1 MSYEV
6 ELKHIE
12 KYFGSFKAADD
23 ASFGVEKGQLAGL
36 LGPSG
41 SGKTTLLRMLA
52 GLEQPDKGDIWI
64 AGRRVN
70 KIPARERGIGFVFQ
84 NYALFRHMTVRDNLA
99 FGLRVQKVDD
109 HVIKVRTDELL
120 ELTGLAAVAKRYPQQ
135 LSGGQRQRV
144 AFARAL
150 APNPK
155 VLLLDE
161 PFAAIDAKVRKELR
175 SWLREAIHNLGI
187 TSLFVTHDQDE
198 AVEVADKIII
208 VNKGRIEQA
217 GSPVEIYQSPQTP
230 FVADFIG
237 ESVKVEDYTQFKGF
251 GDEKVQAGT
260 QQGTHA
266 RMGIIRPEFIELAK
280 DEREISLPL
289 GAEQGVVKATYFRG
303 SSMAVD
309 IEVRGQILRA
319 ARSLEK
325 EPLQVGDKA
334 LAFIHRIYSLDAGQ
348 TRIIENRA
356 KRQESVVI

>member
-109 HVIKVRTDELL
+109 HIIKVRTDELL
-120 ELTGLAAVAKRYPQQ
+120 ELTGLTAVAKRYPQQ

-175 SWLREAIHNLGI
+175 SWLREAIHSLGI

-237 ESVKVEDYTQFKGF
+237 ESVKVEDYTRFKGF
-251 GDEKVQAGT
+251 GDELNQAGNH
-260 QQGTHA
+260 Q
-266 RMGIIRPEFIELAK
+266 GIIRPEFIELAK
-280 DEREISLPL
+280 DAREISLPL

-303 SSMAVD
+303 SNMAVD

-334 LAFIHRIYSLDAGQ
+334 LAFIHRIYSLEAGQ

>member
-52 GLEQPDKGDIWI
+52 GLEQPDKGDIMI

-84 NYALFRHMTVRDNLA
+84 NYALFRHMTVRENLA

-109 HVIKVRTDELL
+109 HTIKVRTDELL
-120 ELTGLAAVAKRYPQQ
+120 ELTGLTAVAKRYPQQ

-175 SWLREAIHNLGI
+175 SWLREAIHSLGI

-237 ESVKVEDYTQFKGF
+237 ESVKVEDYTRFKGF
-251 GDEKVQAGT
+251 GDENVSSGAHQ
-260 QQGTHA
+260 
-266 RMGIIRPEFIELAK
+266 GIIRPEFIELAK

-303 SSMAVD
+303 SNMAVD

>member
-1 MSYEV
+1 MGYEV

-12 KYFGSFKAADD
+12 KYFGRFKAADD

-109 HVIKVRTDELL
+109 HIIKVRTDELL
-120 ELTGLAAVAKRYPQQ
+120 ELTGLTAVAKRYPQQ

-175 SWLREAIHNLGI
+175 SWLREAIHSLGI

-237 ESVKVEDYTQFKGF
+237 ESVKVEDYTRFKGF
-251 GDEKVQAGT
+251 GDENVSSGAHQ
-260 QQGTHA
+260 
-266 RMGIIRPEFIELAK
+266 GIIRPEFIELAK

-303 SSMAVD
+303 SNMAVD

-334 LAFIHRIYSLDAGQ
+334 LAFIHRIYSLEAGQ

>member
-70 KIPARERGIGFVFQ
+70 AIPARERGIGFVFQ

-99 FGLRVQKVDD
+99 FGLRVQNVDD
-109 HVIKVRTDELL
+109 HTIKVRTDELL
-120 ELTGLAAVAKRYPQQ
+120 ELTGLTAVAKRYPQQ

-175 SWLREAIHNLGI
+175 SWLREANHNLGI

-217 GSPVEIYQSPQTP
+217 GSPVEIYQSPQTS

-237 ESVKVEDYTQFKGF
+237 ESVKVEDYTRFKGF
-251 GDEKVQAGT
+251 GDEQSQVGNHQ
-260 QQGTHA
+260 
-266 RMGIIRPEFIELAK
+266 GIIRPEFIELAK

-289 GAEQGVVKATYFRG
+289 GAEQGVVRATYFRG
-303 SSMAVD
+303 SNMAVD

-334 LAFIHRIYSLDAGQ
+334 LAFIHRIYSLEAGQ

>member
-1 MSYEV
+1 M
-6 ELKHIE
+6 
-12 KYFGSFKAADD
+12 
-23 ASFGVEKGQLAGL
+23 EKGQLAGL

-70 KIPARERGIGFVFQ
+70 AIPARERGIGFVFQ

-99 FGLRVQKVDD
+99 FGLRVQNVDD
-109 HVIKVRTDELL
+109 HTIKVRTDELL
-120 ELTGLAAVAKRYPQQ
+120 ELTGLTAVAKRYPQQ

-175 SWLREAIHNLGI
+175 SWLREAIHSLGI

-237 ESVKVEDYTQFKGF
+237 ESVKVEDYTRFKGF
-251 GDEKVQAGT
+251 GDESGSAGAH
-260 QQGTHA
+260 Q
-266 RMGIIRPEFIELAK
+266 GIIRPEFIELAK

-303 SSMAVD
+303 SNMAVD

-334 LAFIHRIYSLDAGQ
+334 LAFIHRIYSLEAGQ

>member
-99 FGLRVQKVDD
+99 FGLRVQKVDG
-109 HVIKVRTDELL
+109 HTIKVRTDELL
-120 ELTGLAAVAKRYPQQ
+120 ELTGLTAVAKRYPQQ

-175 SWLREAIHNLGI
+175 SWLREAIHSLGI

-237 ESVKVEDYTQFKGF
+237 ESVKVEDYTHFKGF
-251 GDEKVQAGT
+251 EDEQNQAGSH
-260 QQGTHA
+260 Q
-266 RMGIIRPEFIELAK
+266 GIIRPEFIELAK

-303 SSMAVD
+303 SNMAVD

-334 LAFIHRIYSLDAGQ
+334 LAFIHRIYSLEAGQ

>member
-99 FGLRVQKVDD
+99 FGLRVQKVDG
-109 HVIKVRTDELL
+109 HTIKVRTDELL
-120 ELTGLAAVAKRYPQQ
+120 ELTGLTAVAKRYPQQ

-175 SWLREAIHNLGI
+175 SWLREAIHSLGI

-217 GSPVEIYQSPQTP
+217 GSPVEIYQSPQSP

-237 ESVKVEDYTQFKGF
+237 ESVKVEDYTRFKGF
-251 GDEKVQAGT
+251 GGEQSQAGNH
-260 QQGTHA
+260 Q
-266 RMGIIRPEFIELAK
+266 GIIRPEFIELAK

-303 SSMAVD
+303 SNMAVD

-334 LAFIHRIYSLDAGQ
+334 LAFIHRIYSLEAGQ

>member
-70 KIPARERGIGFVFQ
+70 AIPARERGIGFVFQ

-99 FGLRVQKVDD
+99 FGLRVQNVDD
-109 HVIKVRTDELL
+109 HTIKVRTDELL
-120 ELTGLAAVAKRYPQQ
+120 ELTGLTAVAKRYPQQ

-217 GSPVEIYQSPQTP
+217 GSPVEIYQSPQTS

-237 ESVKVEDYTQFKGF
+237 ESVKVEDYTRFKGF
-251 GDEKVQAGT
+251 GDEQSQAGNH
-260 QQGTHA
+260 Q
-266 RMGIIRPEFIELAK
+266 GIIRPEFIELAK

>member
-70 KIPARERGIGFVFQ
+70 TIPARERGIGFVFQ

-99 FGLRVQKVDD
+99 FGLRVQNVDD
-109 HVIKVRTDELL
+109 HTIKVRTDELL
-120 ELTGLAAVAKRYPQQ
+120 ELTGLTAVAKRYPQQ

-175 SWLREAIHNLGI
+175 SWLREAIHSLGI

-237 ESVKVEDYTQFKGF
+237 ESVKVEDYTRFKGF
-251 GDEKVQAGT
+251 GDESGSAGAH
-260 QQGTHA
+260 Q
-266 RMGIIRPEFIELAK
+266 GIIRPEFIELAK

-303 SSMAVD
+303 SNMAVD

-334 LAFIHRIYSLDAGQ
+334 LAFIHRIYSLEAGQ

>member
-52 GLEQPDKGDIWI
+52 GLEQPDKGEIRI
-64 AGRRVN
+64 AGRLVN
-70 KIPARERGIGFVFQ
+70 DVPARERGIGFVFQ

-109 HVIKVRTDELL
+109 HTIKVRTDELL
-120 ELTGLAAVAKRYPQQ
+120 ELTGLTAVAKLYPQQ

-237 ESVKVEDYTQFKGF
+237 ESVKVEDYTHFKGF
-251 GDEKVQAGT
+251 EDEHNQAGNH
-260 QQGTHA
+260 Q
-266 RMGIIRPEFIELAK
+266 GIIRPEFIELAK

>member
-52 GLEQPDKGDIWI
+52 GLEQPDKGEIRI
-64 AGRRVN
+64 AGRLVN
-70 KIPARERGIGFVFQ
+70 DVPARERGIGFVFQ

-99 FGLRVQKVDD
+99 FGLRVQNVDD
-109 HVIKVRTDELL
+109 HTIKVRTDELL
-120 ELTGLAAVAKRYPQQ
+120 ELTGLTAVAKRYPQQ

-175 SWLREAIHNLGI
+175 SWLREAIHSLGI

-237 ESVKVEDYTQFKGF
+237 ESVKVEDYTRFKGF
-251 GDEKVQAGT
+251 GGENVSAGAH
-260 QQGTHA
+260 Q
-266 RMGIIRPEFIELAK
+266 GIIRPEFIELAK

-303 SSMAVD
+303 SNMAVD

-334 LAFIHRIYSLDAGQ
+334 LAFIHRIYSLEAGQ

>member
-109 HVIKVRTDELL
+109 HTIKVRTDELL
-120 ELTGLAAVAKRYPQQ
+120 ELTGLTAVAKRYPQQ

-217 GSPVEIYQSPQTP
+217 GSPVEIYQSPQTS

-237 ESVKVEDYTQFKGF
+237 ESVKVEDYTRFKGF
-251 GDEKVQAGT
+251 GDEQSQAGNH
-260 QQGTHA
+260 Q
-266 RMGIIRPEFIELAK
+266 GIIRPEFIELAK

>member
-52 GLEQPDKGDIWI
+52 GLEQPDKGEIRI
-64 AGRRVN
+64 AGRLVN
-70 KIPARERGIGFVFQ
+70 DVPARERGIGFVFQ

-109 HVIKVRTDELL
+109 HTIKVRTDELL
-120 ELTGLAAVAKRYPQQ
+120 ELTGLTAVAKRYPQQ

-175 SWLREAIHNLGI
+175 SWLREAIHSLGI

-237 ESVKVEDYTQFKGF
+237 ESVKVEDYTRFKGF
-251 GDEKVQAGT
+251 GDEQSQAGNH
-260 QQGTHA
+260 Q
-266 RMGIIRPEFIELAK
+266 GIIRPEFIELAK

-303 SSMAVD
+303 SNMAVD

-334 LAFIHRIYSLDAGQ
+334 LAFIHRIYSLEAGQ

>member
-99 FGLRVQKVDD
+99 FGLRVQNVDD
-109 HVIKVRTDELL
+109 HTIKVRTDELL
-120 ELTGLAAVAKRYPQQ
+120 ELTGLTAVAKRYPQQ

-237 ESVKVEDYTQFKGF
+237 ESVKVEDYTRFKGF
-251 GDEKVQAGT
+251 GDENVSAD
-260 QQGTHA
+260 THQ
-266 RMGIIRPEFIELAK
+266 GIIRPEFIELAK

-303 SSMAVD
+303 SNMAVD

-334 LAFIHRIYSLDAGQ
+334 LAFIHRIYSLEAGQ

>member
-1 MSYEV
+1 MNMGYEV

-12 KYFGSFKAADD
+12 KYYGSFKAADD

-41 SGKTTLLRMLA
+41 SGKTTLLRMIA
-52 GLEQPDKGDIWI
+52 GLERPDQGEILI
-64 AGRRVN
+64 AGQRVN
-70 KIPARERGIGFVFQ
+70 DIPARHRGIGFVFQ

-99 FGLRVQKVDD
+99 FGLRVQNVDS
-109 HVIKVRTDELL
+109 HTIKVRTDELL
-120 ELTGLAAVAKRYPQQ
+120 ELTGLSAVAKRYPQQ

-175 SWLREAIHNLGI
+175 SWLRNAIHKLGI

-208 VNKGRIEQA
+208 VNRGQIEQA
-217 GSPVEIYQSPQTP
+217 GSPLEIYQTPQTP

-237 ESVKVEDYTQFKGF
+237 ESVKVPDYTLFKGF
-251 GDEKVQAGT
+251 ADNTKGA
-260 QQGTHA
+260 H
-266 RMGIIRPEFIELAK
+266 MGLIRPEFIELAK
-280 DEREISLPL
+280 DAKEISLPV
-289 GAEQGVVKATYFRG
+289 GAEEGVVKATYFRG
-303 SSMAVD
+303 SNMAVD

-334 LAFIHRIYSLDAGQ
+334 LAFIHRIYSLEAGQ

-356 KRQESVVI
+356 KQRESVVI

>member
-23 ASFGVEKGQLAGL
+23 AGFGVAKGQLAGL

-52 GLEQPDKGDIWI
+52 GLEQPDRGDVFI

-70 KIPARERGIGFVFQ
+70 DIPARERGIGFVFQ

-99 FGLRVQKVDD
+99 FGLRVQKAD
-109 HVIKVRTDELL
+109 HQVIKARTDELL
-120 ELTGLAAVAKRYPQQ
+120 ELTGLTAVAGRYPQQ

-150 APNPK
+150 APNPR

-175 SWLREAIHNLGI
+175 NWLREAIHQLGI

-208 VNKGRIEQA
+208 VNQGRIEQE
-217 GSPVEIYQSPQTP
+217 GSPTDIYQSPRTA

-237 ESVKVEDYTQFKGF
+237 ESVRVEDYTRFKGF
-251 GDEKVQAGT
+251 GDELG
-260 QQGTHA
+260 QGGEHQ
-266 RMGIIRPEFIELAK
+266 GIIRPEFIELAR

-289 GAEQGVVKATYFRG
+289 GAEQGIVRATYFRG
-303 SSMAVD
+303 SNIAVD

-325 EPLQVGDKA
+325 EPLHVGDQA
-334 LAFIHRIYSLDAGQ
+334 LAFIHRIYSLEAGQ
-348 TRIIENRA
+348 TRMIENRA

>member
-70 KIPARERGIGFVFQ
+70 AIPARERGIGFVFQ

-99 FGLRVQKVDD
+99 FGLRVQNVDD
-109 HVIKVRTDELL
+109 HIIKVRTDELL
-120 ELTGLAAVAKRYPQQ
+120 ELTGLTAVAKRYPQQ

-237 ESVKVEDYTQFKGF
+237 ESVKVEDYTRFKGF
-251 GDEKVQAGT
+251 GDESGSAGAH
-260 QQGTHA
+260 Q
-266 RMGIIRPEFIELAK
+266 GIIRPEFIELAK

-303 SSMAVD
+303 SNMAVD
-309 IEVRGQILRA
+309 IEVCGQILRA

-334 LAFIHRIYSLDAGQ
+334 LAFIHRIYSLEAGQ
-348 TRIIENRA
+348 TRIIENHA

>member
-1 MSYEV
+1 MGYEV

-12 KYFGSFKAADD
+12 KYFGRFKAADD

-109 HVIKVRTDELL
+109 HTIKVRTDELL
-120 ELTGLAAVAKRYPQQ
+120 ELTGLTAVAKRYPQQ

-175 SWLREAIHNLGI
+175 SWLREAIHSLGI

-237 ESVKVEDYTQFKGF
+237 ESVKVEDYTRFKGF
-251 GDEKVQAGT
+251 GDENGSAGAH
-260 QQGTHA
+260 Q
-266 RMGIIRPEFIELAK
+266 GIIRPEFIELAK

-303 SSMAVD
+303 SNMAVD

-334 LAFIHRIYSLDAGQ
+334 LAFIHRIYSLEAGQ

>member
-1 MSYEV
+1 
-6 ELKHIE
+6 
-12 KYFGSFKAADD
+12 
-23 ASFGVEKGQLAGL
+23 
-36 LGPSG
+36 
-41 SGKTTLLRMLA
+41 
-52 GLEQPDKGDIWI
+52 
-64 AGRRVN
+64 
-70 KIPARERGIGFVFQ
+70 VFQ

-109 HVIKVRTDELL
+109 HTIKVRTDELL
-120 ELTGLAAVAKRYPQQ
+120 ELTGLTAVAKRYPQQ

-175 SWLREAIHNLGI
+175 SWLREAIHSLGI

-237 ESVKVEDYTQFKGF
+237 ESVKVEDYTRFKGF
-251 GDEKVQAGT
+251 GDENDSAGAH
-260 QQGTHA
+260 Q
-266 RMGIIRPEFIELAK
+266 GIIRPEFIELAK

-303 SSMAVD
+303 SNMAVD

-334 LAFIHRIYSLDAGQ
+334 LAFIHRIYSLEAGQ

>member
-1 MSYEV
+1 MKYEV

-12 KYFGSFKAADD
+12 KSFNGFKAAND
-23 ASFGVEKGQLAGL
+23 ASFGVAKGELAGL

-52 GLEQPDKGDIWI
+52 GLEKPDKGDILI

-70 KIPARERGIGFVFQ
+70 DLPARERGIGFVFQ
-84 NYALFRHMTVRDNLA
+84 NYALFRHMTVRDNIA
-99 FGLRVQKVDD
+99 FGLRVQKEDSHKV
-109 HVIKVRTDELL
+109 KVRTDELL
-120 ELTGLAAVAKRYPQQ
+120 ELTGLSQVAKRYPLQ

-150 APNPK
+150 APSPSL
-155 VLLLDE
+155 LLLDE

-208 VNKGRIEQA
+208 VNNGRIEQA
-217 GSPVEIYQSPQTP
+217 GSPLEIYQAPQTP

-251 GDEKVQAGT
+251 TDEEKGGSHQ
-260 QQGTHA
+260 
-266 RMGIIRPEFIELAK
+266 GIIRPEFIELAK
-280 DEREISLPL
+280 DEQEISLPL
-289 GAEQGVVKATYFRG
+289 GAERGTVKATYFRG
-303 SSMAVD
+303 SSVAVD

-319 ARSLEK
+319 HRSLEK
-325 EPLQVGDKA
+325 APLQAGDKA
-334 LAFIHRIYSLDAGQ
+334 LAFIHRIYSLEAGR

-356 KRQESVVI
+356 KQKESVVI

>member
-109 HVIKVRTDELL
+109 HTIKVRTDELL

-237 ESVKVEDYTQFKGF
+237 ESVKVEDYTRFKGF
-251 GDEKVQAGT
+251 GDEQSQAGNH
-260 QQGTHA
+260 Q
-266 RMGIIRPEFIELAK
+266 GIIRPEFIELAK

-325 EPLQVGDKA
+325 DPLQVGDKA
-334 LAFIHRIYSLDAGQ
+334 LAFIHRIYSLEAGQ